1 MIKRA
6 DIDVMDHDDDH
17 ESWHRC
23 DGYDGSWWSRAKVE
37 MQGVMIIDSWTG
49 YYGSWCSRADIDA
62 IDDDDDHES
71 WGRCDGSW
79 WLSAEVDMMGHD
91 DQVLR

>member
-1 MIKRA
+1 
-6 DIDVMDHDDDH
+6 
-17 ESWHRC
+17 
-23 DGYDGSWWSRAKVE
+23 